1 MTEPRLRNLAPGR
14 YRLGQF
20 LLHGRG
26 RVDQFLS
33 TREIRDVSETVLKL
47 NQVSLEMNQASVSLS
62 VPTNLGSHERL
73 PSRW

>member
-1 MTEPRLRNLAPGR
+1 M
-14 YRLGQF
+14 
-20 LLHGRG
+20 
-26 RVDQFLS
+26 DQFLS